1 MKAPTKTLINEDFF
15 THTIIHHMKKK
26 MILILALFISTT
38 TSMMAQSI
46 DDLFNEFKD
55 KPNVEYIDVPKAM
68 MGFAASSIKEEK
80 GADLMKEIDSIR
92 ILSMEN
98 NNEQKTQFE
107 QRVKALTKKHYEQMV
122 NSNDDGEKA
131 QILVK
136 TKGESITEMLIICI
150 DNDECALVQICG
162 KIRPEDIQ
170 KLQSIAH

>member
-1 MKAPTKTLINEDFF
+1 MMKEDEG
-15 THTIIHHMKKK
+15 T
-26 MILILALFISTT
+26 
-38 TSMMAQSI
+38 
-46 DDLFNEFKD
+46 
-55 KPNVEYIDVPKAM
+55 
-68 MGFAASSIKEEK
+68 
-80 GADLMKEIDSIR
+80 DLMKKIDSIR

-136 TKGESITEMLIICI
+136 TKGESITEMLIISI